1 MPFKAAII
9 IPVNL
14 MLILVVSMSGLIDV
28 NFFGL
33 PISKMELTL
42 L

>member
-1 MPFKAAII
+1 MIFKAAII
-9 IPVNL
+9 IPINL
-14 MLILVVSMSGLIDV
+14 MLMLVVSMSGLVDV

-33 PISKMELTL
+33 PISKIELTL